1 MEEKLVNLFYGSML
15 HDIGKIVQ
23 RATNEKQKHSKIGG
37 QFLEEFTKNKEI
49 LNQVKYHHYQ
59 ELTQAKLD
67 RDDLAYITYIAD
79 NIASGVDRREEEDAK
94 FQWDKEAHLADI
106 FNKFSQEKSKRY
118 FKPQELDLSIQN
130 IFPTET
136 TGNFNSSYYGKI
148 TNRIKEN
155 LVNITFNE
163 DYMQS
168 VLNLFE
174 ATASFIPSSTNLAE
188 VVDISLYDHLKLT
201 AGFSAAIYQYLQADN
216 KQDYAQILFKDTQAF
231 YQEEAFLLASFD
243 LSGIQEF
250 IYTITSS
257 GAHKQLRSR
266 SFYLDMICEWMVDCL
281 LKECH
286 LTRAN
291 LLYSG
296 GGHAYLLLANTPQ
309 TIEKIE
315 KVEQDF
321 NQFFLEK
328 FSTKLYVAF
337 GYTGF
342 SASQVM
348 ANNDPSEYRK
358 IFQKVGQK
366 ISAKKLARY
375 SATELMALN
384 RGGKRSGRECRI
396 CHTVNDLIEV
406 EENKFQCTSCHQ
418 LEIFSKNI
426 QRENLFEVSSQ
437 AQDGLPLGLNAYLH
451 KIKEEQIK
459 QSKIQGKIYAKNQFY
474 TGLKQGTRLWIAD
487 YNQVATNE
495 FSEYTKRE
503 WTKGTR
509 GEIQGIKR
517 LAVMRCDVDDLGYA
531 FIAGFSEQNKG
542 QYNTFSRTATFS
554 RSMSLFFKLYI
565 NQFASNKRLTIIY
578 SGGDDVFLLGAWDD
592 VLAFSVEFRQHFIN
606 WTNGKLTLSTGIGLF
621 PDKTPVNVMAR
632 LTGDLEEAAKS
643 NGKDSICLFDEKMT
657 FKYDEFISE
666 VYQGKL
672 PIIRKFFDQ
681 ETERGKAFIYKLL
694 ELIRARDSQNRISF
708 ARLAYYLARLEDQT
722 KNSNKANF
730 QQFKIAMKDWYED
743 ETQLRQA
750 EMALILYVYETR
762 KDG

>member
-337 GYTGF
+337 GYTEF

>member
-1 MEEKLVNLFYGSML
+1 ML

-337 GYTGF
+337 GYTEF

>member
-37 QFLEEFTKNKEI
+37 EFLEGFTKNREI
-49 LNQVKYHHYQ
+49 LNQVKFHHYQ
-59 ELTQAKLD
+59 ELSQAKLNKN
-67 RDDLAYITYIAD
+67 DLAYITYIAD
-79 NIASGVDRREEEDAK
+79 NIASGVDRREEEDSQ
-94 FQWDKEAHLADI
+94 FQWDKEVNLADI
-106 FNKFSQEKSKRY
+106 FNKFNQEKSKRY
-118 FKPQELDLSIQN
+118 FKPQELDLTIQDV
-130 IFPTET
+130 FPTENSS
-136 TGNFNSSYYGKI
+136 NFNSSYYGKI

-155 LVNITFNE
+155 LASITFNE

-168 VLNLFE
+168 LLNLFE

-201 AGFSAAIYQYLQADN
+201 AGFSAAIYQYLQVKDE
-216 KQDYAQILFKDTQAF
+216 QDYFQALYKNTQAF
-231 YQEEAFLLASFD
+231 YREKAFLLTSFD

-281 LKECH
+281 LKECS

-309 TIEKIE
+309 TVAKIKEVEKN
-315 KVEQDF
+315 F
-321 NQFFLEK
+321 NQFFLDK

-337 GYTGF
+337 GYAEF
-342 SASQVM
+342 SAKQVM
-348 ANNDPSEYRK
+348 AENDPNDYRK

-366 ISAKKLARY
+366 ISAKKLSRY
-375 SATELMALN
+375 SAMELMALN
-384 RGGKRSGRECRI
+384 QGGKRSGRECSV
-396 CHTVNDLIEV
+396 CHTVNELVEI
-406 EENKFQCTSCHQ
+406 EENKVQCASCYQ
-418 LEIFSKNI
+418 LASFSKNI
-426 QRENLFEVSSQ
+426 QRENLFEVNEQ
-437 AQDGLPLGLNAYLH
+437 AKGGLPLGPNAYLH

-459 QSKIQGKIYAKNQFY
+459 QGKVKGQIYAKNQFY
-474 TGLKQGTRLWIAD
+474 TGLKQGTRLWVAD
-487 YNQVATNE
+487 YNQVSTNE

-503 WTKGTR
+503 WTKEQM
-509 GEIQGIKR
+509 GEVQGIR
-517 LAVMRCDVDDLGYA
+517 RMAVMRCDVDDLGYG
-531 FIAGFSEQNKG
+531 FIAGFSQQNNGK
-542 QYNTFSRTATFS
+542 YNTFSRTATFS

-565 NQFASNKRLTIIY
+565 NQFAKNKRLTIIY

-592 VLAFSVEFRQHFIN
+592 VLAFSVEFRQHFMN
-606 WTNGKLTLSTGIGLF
+606 WTNGKLTLSTGIGIF

-694 ELIRARDSQNRISF
+694 ELIRVRDSQNRISF

-722 KNSNKANF
+722 KSSNKANF
-730 QQFKIAMKDWYED
+730 QQFKIAMKDWYDD
-743 ETQLRQA
+743 EVQLQQA